1 MKDMKDAHIEAT
13 NGTPQIELIK
23 IGDFA
28 KLAGTNL
35 RTVRYYEELGLLT
48 PASRSSGGFRYY
60 RIEDLDRLRMVG
72 NLQRLGLELSRIR
85 DLMYTRTPGSP
96 RGEFLEHVRR
106 ALREQAALIDQRVA
120 ELGEQRQGLEQA
132 MTKLTECESCDHHP
146 EVGNNFCHPCQVDG
160 KSLPTDLSA
169 LF

>member
-1 MKDMKDAHIEAT
+1 MKTMKDARDESAST
-13 NGTPQIELIK
+13 APQDLIK

-35 RTVRYYEELGLLT
+35 RTLRYYEELGLLT

-60 RIEDLDRLRMVG
+60 RVEDLDRLRMVAS
-72 NLQRLGLELSRIR
+72 LQRLGLELARIR
-85 DLMYTRTPGSP
+85 ELMDTRAPGAS
-96 RGEFLEHVRR
+96 RGEFLIRVRR
-106 ALREQAALIDQRVA
+106 ALGEQAALIDQRVA
-120 ELGEQRQGLEQA
+120 ELGEQRKGLEQA
-132 MTKLTECESCDHHP
+132 LTKLNECETCDHHP
-146 EVGNNFCHPCQVDG
+146 TAGNNFCHPCQVDG

>member
-1 MKDMKDAHIEAT
+1 MKDMKLAQNDTAPA
-13 NGTPQIELIK
+13 GALDLIK

-35 RTVRYYEELGLLT
+35 RTLRYYEELGLLT

-60 RIEDLDRLRMVG
+60 RVEDLDRLRMVA
-72 NLQRLGLELSRIR
+72 NLQRLGLELARIR
-85 DLMYTRTPGSP
+85 ELMDTRTPGSS
-96 RGEFLEHVRR
+96 RGEFLTQVRR
-106 ALREQAALIDQRVA
+106 ALSEQAALIDQRVA
-120 ELGEQRQGLEQA
+120 ELGQQRQGLEQA
-132 MTKLTECESCDHHP
+132 LAKLGECETCDHHP
-146 EVGNNFCHPCQVDG
+146 APGNNFCHPCQVDG